1 MYCIRYSDVT
11 VMVVHDDRY
20 DRTFDV
26 RVDSIGLVLLLMMD
40 ERTILQ
46 LFDGMKKKQVV
57 SRPLY
62 RVMAT
67 EAMVRGSFVVQY
79 RRPP

>member
-11 VMVVHDDRY
+11 VMVVHDDMY

-26 RVDSIGLVLLLMMD
+26 CVDKDLILLLMMD

-67 EAMVRGSFVVQY
+67 EAMVRGNFVVQY
-79 RRPP
+79 RRPT